1 MKREYNKPT
10 IEIEKITIDDIITT
24 SGDLNTKNIKDL
36 FPDLDPEN
44 Q

>member
-10 IEIEKITIDDIITT
+10 IEIEMITIDDIITA